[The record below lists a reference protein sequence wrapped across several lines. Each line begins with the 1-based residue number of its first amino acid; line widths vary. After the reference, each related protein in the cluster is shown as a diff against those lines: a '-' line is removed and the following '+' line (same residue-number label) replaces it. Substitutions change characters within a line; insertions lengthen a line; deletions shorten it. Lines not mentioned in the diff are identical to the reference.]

1 MALSTALKI
10 KFSLYSALL
19 FFLVANPVT
28 FRVMNSLIPGVAVS
42 GCPTSFGFMLHTIV
56 FFGLSFLLMLLP
68 RDPS

>member
-10 KFSLYSALL
+10 KFSLYSALI

-28 FRVMNSLIPGVAVS
+28 FRVMNSLIPGVAVN
-42 GCPTSFGFMLHTIV
+42 GCPTSFGFMLHTVV

>member
-10 KFSLYSALL
+10 KFSLYSALI

-28 FRVMNSLIPGVAVS
+28 FRVMNSLIPGVAVN

-56 FFGLSFLLMLLP
+56 FFGLSFLTMMLP

>member
-10 KFSLYSALL
+10 KFSLYSALI

-28 FRVMNSLIPGVAVS
+28 FRVMNSLIPGVAVN

>member
-10 KFSLYSALL
+10 KFSLYSALI
-19 FFLVANPVT
+19 FFLVANPIT
-28 FRVMNSLIPGVAVS
+28 FRVMNSLIPGVAVN